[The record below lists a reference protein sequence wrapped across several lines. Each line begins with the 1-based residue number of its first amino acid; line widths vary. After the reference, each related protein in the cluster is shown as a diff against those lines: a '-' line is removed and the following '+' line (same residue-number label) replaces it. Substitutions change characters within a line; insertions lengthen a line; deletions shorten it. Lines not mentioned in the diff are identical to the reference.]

1 MNRTLQLLGLARRA
15 GKILYGE
22 EILNQFREGKIQI
35 VFIASDISEKSRE
48 RILKKCSYYNTP
60 YTDVFSAEELSAAV
74 GKRNVRSLA
83 LTDRGFAENV
93 LKEGGCVHGESTK
106 KQQ

>member
-1 MNRTLQLLGLARRA
+1 VNKTLQLLGLARRA

-35 VFIASDISEKSRE
+35 VFLASDISAKSRE
-48 RILKKCSYYNTP
+48 RILKKCSYYQTP
-60 YTDVFSAEELSAAV
+60 FIDTFTTEELSGAV

-93 LKEGGCVHGESTK
+93 LKEGGSVHGESTK
-106 KQQ
+106 K

>member
-1 MNRTLQLLGLARRA
+1 MNKTLQLLGLARRA
-15 GKILYGE
+15 GKILFGE
-22 EILNQFREGKIQI
+22 EILEKFREGKIQI

-60 YTDVFSAEELSAAV
+60 YIDQFSAEELGTAV
-74 GKRNVRSLA
+74 GKRNIRSLA

-93 LKEGGCVHGESTK
+93 LKERGCVHGERTK
-106 KQQ
+106 K